1 MQKNIFI
8 FFILLSTSV
17 LAQKMEQAYSY
28 YLKGDYE
35 NAIPLYRALHEK
47 NRIQRDYFK
56 KLITCYQQVDAYEE
70 AEKVILDQKRDFPLL
85 TYTDVELGYNE
96 QLQGN
101 QAKAEQFY
109 QMALKSLGE
118 SPQNVYNIGYA
129 FKDNHQLDYALEAYA
144 IAKKIN
150 PRLITQIQEAQI
162 YGEQGEMEKM
172 FSSYLDL
179 LDFNEEYENTIE
191 RYTAQYINDDPLNE
205 YNVMFRKMLLQRAQ
219 NNPKK
224 SYNML
229 LSWIF
234 IQQQQFDKAL
244 VQEKSIYKRDQTN
257 LLKIYEIG
265 MISKEKKDYK
275 SAENAFGFVLENNSN
290 EGLLLQIENH
300 LLEMKIAQA
309 NENDFQNI
317 EKEFEGIFE
326 LHGLQ
331 GKTIPIQLTYADFL
345 TFQLDQPE
353 NAMDLL
359 KSAEKYALSALQK
372 GTIKMKLADIMV
384 YNSQFNQA
392 LIIYSQIQNELK
404 NSTLAQTA
412 RFKVAQTSY
421 FKGDFEWA
429 NSQLSVLKS
438 STSQLIA
445 NDALGL
451 HLLILNNIDKD
462 SLQEP
467 LELYAKAELLVYQ
480 KKNSEAI
487 RLLDE
492 ITTQYKGS
500 LIEDDA
506 LNFQARLFA
515 NSDQFLKAE
524 ENYLKVLNLYPDS
537 ILIDRVLFDLANLYE
552 NQLEDPEKAKT
563 YYEKIIFNY
572 PSSIYLVEARNQYR
586 KLRGDLVN

>member
-70 AEKVILDQKRDFPLL
+70 AEKVILDQKRDFPIL

-109 QMALKSLGE
+109 QMALKSLEE

-129 FKDNHQLDYALEAYA
+129 FKDNHQLEYALEAYA

-317 EKEFEGIFE
+317 EKEFEGIFK